1 MRYTATHGHC
11 KHATD
16 DRADDRGDAADYMSP
31 CFSVNNF
38 DQFTPRTF
46 GPAVT
51 GFLQTIRDGHPD
63 TPIACVSPILWEP
76 FETTP
81 SVSNLTLVVMREYVA
96 SAIDALRAEGD
107 RRLTYTDGLASFG
120 PEQRPLMPNGR
131 HPGAEGYRVLA
142 ERYDRLVMPGVLV
155 M

>member
-1 MRYTATHGHC
+1 MRQTIARMIAGMP
-11 KHATD
+11 
-16 DRADDRGDAADYMSP
+16 ADYISL

-81 SVSNLTLVVMREYVA
+81 SASNLTLVTMRETVA
-96 SAIDALRAEGD
+96 SAIEALSIEGD
-107 RRLTYTDGLASFG
+107 RRLTYTDGLALFV
-120 PEQRPLMPNGR
+120 PEQRPLMPDGL
-131 HPGAEGYRVLA
+131 HPGAAGYRVLA
-142 ERYDRLVMPGVLV
+142 ERYDRLVMPGVLG